1 MWYSVHFT
9 MSGTLVTT
17 DNSKSEYGFQRECVV
32 YNSAMDKKKSDILV
46 INIFLNWEIGTRPKQ
61 KLSKQSLNHKEKMRT
76 QSK

>member
-32 YNSAMDKKKSDILV
+32 YNSAIDKKKSDILV
-46 INIFLNWEIGTRPKQ
+46 INIFLN
-61 KLSKQSLNHKEKMRT
+61 
-76 QSK
+76 

>member
-17 DNSKSEYGFQRECVV
+17 DNSKSECGFQTECLA
-32 YNSAMDKKKSDILV
+32 YNSTMDKKKSDLVV
-46 INIFLNWEIGTRPKQ
+46 INIFLDWEIDARPKQ
-61 KLSKQSLNHKEKMRT
+61 KLSKQPLHHKEKMRT